1 MGKIVRSPSNRIP
14 VHPAPLKGHTG
25 IPDRSPADHTYRYSP
40 VKSIVATG
48 QEPFEKEG
56 SPVFQ
61 GFVIFCNGYL
71 SDPIKNIGA
80 NVNAIMDTNPDQ
92 DRWYV
97 FKGANADERDP
108 ASDQDIFTPGEL
120 DARIPEAQRQD
131 PRQADRIMQQHKGG
145 FTKQNI
151 REAIRE
157 KDPGAVFSYGE
168 AEGAW
173 GYWNKKS
180 NHYNGSSTY
189 AGYFNAQGNEYFIN
203 GSHGLGSAAGH
214 RIDHGI
220 LLGYRWAA
228 TAWGILS
235 KKHFDTVKEEAFR
248 EILKGYTPPYRPV
261 TIVGHSQGSACAAGV
276 VLGILNYAA
285 EQGWEQIPVNIIFL
299 GSHQPVNLTGTEY
312 RDFLGW
318 KKDYLQIDRSVLTLF
333 KKEQA
338 KNATAYI
345 DGLADLFNE
354 KYNKLRQE
362 AGIYEHLKKITGNW
376 NAFRSRAVQFDFTND
391 RGDPVT
397 RCGDIPEVDSACDPR
412 GDWTLLSFEVYP
424 SGTDLEKTVA
434 GIRNKKRIPVFD
446 VDRRLLGDLFLSP
459 FIANRRIE
467 FKDWEEQVW
476 TDYETLAKDYARS
489 FLRYYWLKQYYYG
502 KFGERFDPYNGKTAV
517 ASLDATLHGFYA
529 KKMKVVTDPLSALYR
544 RFFAPSAAVI
554 RQDAGFA
561 VGYNYIAALMD
572 YAALQE
578 ADLYA
583 HFSPVPLLTNK
594 KILDD
599 WNYEHDTIGV
609 KTNIWERILK
619 VGEERFYRVKKRYK
633 KEDRW
638 GRYLYDRINMDDD
651 KKEVEGLVKDLS
663 KFINTSVGA
672 TSMIENVI
680 KKYYEK

>member
-1 MGKIVRSPSNRIP
+1 MGKIIRSPNRIP
-14 VHPAPLKGHTG
+14 VHPAPLKGFADRSG
-25 IPDRSPADHTYRYSP
+25 RSPADHTYHYSP
-40 VKSIVATG
+40 VKTIVATG

-56 SPVFQ
+56 NPVFQ
-61 GFVIFCNGYL
+61 GFILFCNGYL
-71 SDPIKNIGA
+71 SDPVKNIGA
-80 NVNAIMDTNPDQ
+80 NINAIMDTNPDQ

-97 FKGANADERDP
+97 FKGANADEQDP
-108 ASDQDIFTPGEL
+108 ANDQDIFTPPEL
-120 DARIPEAQRQD
+120 NARIPAAQRQD
-131 PRQADRIMQQHKGG
+131 PRQADRIMQQEKGG

-151 REAIRE
+151 LEAIRE

-168 AEGAW
+168 AEGSW

-180 NHYNGSSTY
+180 NYYNGSNTY

-228 TAWGILS
+228 TAWGILD
-235 KKHFDTVKEEAFR
+235 KKSFEAIGTDAFKEL
-248 EILKGYTPPYRPV
+248 LKSYTPPYRPV

-276 VLGILNYAA
+276 ALGVLNYAA
-285 EQGWEQIPVNIIFL
+285 KQGWEQVPLNMIFL

-312 RDFLGW
+312 RDLLSW
-318 KKDYLQIDRSVLTLF
+318 KKDYLQVHRSVLTLF
-333 KKEQA
+333 KKDPA
-338 KNATAYI
+338 KNATSYI

-354 KYNKLRQE
+354 DYNKLRQE
-362 AGIYEHLKKITGNW
+362 EGIYEHLKRITGNW

-412 GDWTLLSFEVYP
+412 RDWTLLSFEVYP
-424 SGTDLEKTVA
+424 CGTDLKKTVA
-434 GIRNKKRIPVFD
+434 GMDDKKRIPVFD
-446 VDRRLLGDLFLSP
+446 VDGQALLGDLFLPP

-489 FLRYYWLKQYYYG
+489 FLRYLRLKQDYYK
-502 KFGERFDPYNGKTAV
+502 KFGEPFDPDKGKTAV
-517 ASLDATLHGFYA
+517 ASLDATLHGLYA
-529 KKMKVVTDPLSALYR
+529 KKVKMVTGSLKWLYQ
-544 RFFAPSAAVI
+544 RFFAPAAAVI
-554 RQDAGFA
+554 RQDAAFV

-599 WNYEHDTIGV
+599 WNYERDTIGV
-609 KTNIWERILK
+609 KANIWERILK
-619 VGEERFYRVKKRYK
+619 VGGEKFYRVRKRYEK
-633 KEDRW
+633 NDIWE
-638 GRYLYDRINMDDD
+638 RYLYDRVNMDDD
-651 KKEVEGLVKDLS
+651 KKEIEELVKDFS
-663 KFINTSVGA
+663 RFINTSVGSTEA
-672 TSMIENVI
+672 VESII
-680 KKYYEK
+680 KRLS